1 MSNHQ
6 LHNPRPLAAQTI
18 RRFAVPIILAWL
30 VIVAILTVAVPTL
43 EEVEQRQA
51 QSLNPTDAPSFQA
64 AERMS
69 EAFNSPDSGGAVI
82 IVLEGE
88 QPLGQ
93 EAHRYYEQLITALR
107 ADTEHVQSV
116 QDFWGDELTR
126 GAAQSSD
133 GKAAYVQ
140 ISLVGTHNDQA
151 STIESV
157 TAVRDIVERIQPPP
171 GVAAYV
177 TGPSAVAADI
187 SASGNRTVI
196 LITVVSIAVI
206 LVMLL
211 FVYRS
216 VATVLLLLAVVG
228 IQLQTARGVVA
239 FLGVHD
245 VIGLTTFGVNLLVAL
260 CIAAGTDYGI
270 FFFGRYQ
277 EARQAGQDR
286 ETAFYTT
293 YLGVAKVVL
302 ASGLTIAGALYCLS
316 FTRLRFFSLLALPC
330 AVGVLVAIV
339 VALTLF
345 PAVITVG
352 SRFGLL
358 DPKRHLNHHGWR
370 RIGTAI
376 VRWPAPILTATMA
389 VTLVG
394 LLVLPGFKPSY
405 NDQKYLPKD
414 IPANQGMTAAAR
426 HFPES
431 VMMAPEML
439 MVETDRDL
447 RNPTDFLVLNK
458 LAKAVLAVPGVSK
471 VQAVTRPE
479 GTPIPHTTI
488 PYMLSMQQAGQQ
500 QYMAFQKTQMEQILE
515 QARMLDEA
523 IKIMRHMQGLMG
535 QMVSLMHD
543 MTAKTHEVQEI
554 TEELRDNIAN
564 FDDFFRPIRN
574 YFYWEPHC
582 FNIPICWSLRSI
594 FDVIDGVDV
603 LTEKL
608 DALVV
613 NLDKIDVLMPQ
624 MLVQFPQMIAIM
636 ESMRAMM
643 MSMHA
648 TMSGVFG
655 QMDEANVDPTAMGK
669 SFDASMNDDSF
680 YIPADLFKNAD
691 FKRIIDIFISPDGK
705 SVRMFIT
712 QKDDPASPEGI
723 ARVDAIETAAE
734 EALKGTP
741 LEGSPIYLS
750 GTAAMTKDI
759 VVGSQFDLMIAVVAA
774 ICLIFIV
781 MLIMTRSVVAA
792 IVIVGTVLVSLG
804 AAFGVS
810 VFVWQY
816 LLGIPI
822 HWAVLVMAVIVLLA
836 VGSDY
841 NLLLVARIKD
851 ELGAGINTAIIRAMG
866 GTGKVVTT
874 AGLVFAATMG
884 SMAISDL
891 LSIGQIGTTIGL
903 GLLFDTLV
911 VRAFMTPSIAALLGR
926 WFWWPQRVRP
936 RPASSLLR
944 DTGPRPLVRALLQSP
959 PPEGAD
965 FTAPA
970 GSAGDHR
977 GNGR

>member
-6 LHNPRPLAAQTI
+6 LYDTQPLAARAI
-18 RRFAVPIILAWL
+18 RRFSLPIILAWL
-30 VIVAILTVAVPTL
+30 VVIGVLTVAVPTL

-51 QSLNPTDAPSFQA
+51 LSLNPTEAPSFQA

-82 IVLEGE
+82 IVLEGDK
-88 QPLGQ
+88 PLGQ
-93 EAHRYYEQLITALR
+93 DAHDYYDQLVGELR
-107 ADTEHVQSV
+107 GDQKHVQSV

-140 ISLVGTHNDQA
+140 ISLVGTQNQA
-151 STIESV
+151 TILESV
-157 TAVRDIVERIQPPP
+157 AAVRDIVDRSQPPP
-171 GVAAYV
+171 GVTAYV
-177 TGPSAVAADI
+177 TGPAAVAADI
-187 SASGNRTVI
+187 SVSGNRTVI
-196 LITVVSIAVI
+196 LITVVSIGVI
-206 LVMLL
+206 FVMLL

-216 VATVLLLLAVVG
+216 IATVLLLLLVVG
-228 IQLQTARGVVA
+228 IQLQAARGIVA
-239 FLGVHD
+239 LLGLHE

-277 EARQAGQDR
+277 EARQAGQDKA
-286 ETAFYTT
+286 TAYYTT
-293 YLGVAKVVL
+293 YRGVAKVVL

-330 AVGVLVAIV
+330 AVGVLVAIA

-345 PAVITVG
+345 PAVIAAG

-358 DPKRHLNHHGWR
+358 DPKRNLHAHGWR

-389 VTLVG
+389 ITLVG
-394 LLVLPGFKPSY
+394 LLALPGFKPSY

-414 IPANQGMTAAAR
+414 IPANQGMAAAAR

-500 QYMAFQKTQMEQILE
+500 QYMAFQKAQMEQILE
-515 QARMLDEA
+515 QAEMLEQA
-523 IKIMRHMQGLMG
+523 VGIMRHMYGLME
-535 QMVSLMHD
+535 QMVATMHD
-543 MTAKTHEVQEI
+543 MTANTHEVQEI
-554 TEELRDNIAN
+554 TEQLRDSIAN
-564 FDDFFRPIRN
+564 FDDFIRPIRN
-574 YFYWEPHC
+574 YLYWEPHC
-582 FNIPICWSLRSI
+582 YNIPLCWSIRGI
-594 FDVIDGVDV
+594 FDTIDGVDV

-636 ESMRAMM
+636 ESMRSMM
-643 MSMHA
+643 LSMHA

-669 SFDASMNDDSF
+669 SFDAAQNDDSF
-680 YIPADLFKNAD
+680 YIPADIFKNED
-691 FKRIIDIFISPDGK
+691 FKRVMDIFISPDGK

-723 ARVDAIETAAE
+723 ARVDAIHNAAE

-759 VVGSQFDLMIAVVAA
+759 VVGSQFDLMIAVVSA

-792 IVIVGTVLVSLG
+792 LVIVGTVLVSLG

-816 LLGIPI
+816 LLGIQI

-874 AGLVFAATMG
+874 AGLVFAATMA

-903 GLLFDTLV
+903 GLMFDTLI

-926 WFWWPQRVRP
+926 WFWWPQRVRQ

-944 DTGPRPLVRALLQSP
+944 ATGPRPLVRALLESP
-959 PPEGAD
+959 PPEGVD
-965 FTAPA
+965 FTAGA
-970 GSAGDHR
+970 GNGGAHR
-977 GNGR
+977 GTRR